1 MPVSPKIL
9 LLDDE
14 TDLLERYRGAL
25 SALRA
30 RPVVETCNSGA
41 KALSLLESENFALL
55 VTDLDMPGMDGLQ
68 VATIVRRKFPKLR
81 LVVMTND
88 IDPAL
93 RSRAYNAGVDLVWE
107 KPGTREEF
115 GLFQSCVESLL
126 DEIQPGGFQGVQ
138 TKSLVDLV
146 QLECLSRSSS
156 LLRLTNAGEEG
167 FIWIN
172 QGEVVDAVVG
182 DIVGEA
188 AFNRI
193 LRWTNGSFEILPAEP
208 DRARR
213 IEHSW
218 QGLLLNTAQEI
229 DESRTLAAK
238 AAAEDEFDTA
248 LWHALSTAEGVE
260 FVMSGRKPL
269 EIPGRGPAAR
279 ARDPEAKGEDAV
291 LVWAQKTWTAI
302 EQIGQKAGLGPL
314 CHVEGLGHQ
323 RHVGISAVDDTLV
336 CMGFNRRLSPG
347 EVRAMTRKIHQPV

>member
-1 MPVSPKIL
+1 
-9 LLDDE
+9 
-14 TDLLERYRGAL
+14 
-25 SALRA
+25 
-30 RPVVETCNSGA
+30 
-41 KALSLLESENFALL
+41 
-55 VTDLDMPGMDGLQ
+55 
-68 VATIVRRKFPKLR
+68 
-81 LVVMTND
+81 
-88 IDPAL
+88 
-93 RSRAYNAGVDLVWE
+93 
-107 KPGTREEF
+107 
-115 GLFQSCVESLL
+115 
-126 DEIQPGGFQGVQ
+126 
-138 TKSLVDLV
+138 
-146 QLECLSRSSS
+146 
-156 LLRLTNAGEEG
+156 LRLTNAGEEG